1 MHVIGFGDRMNHRTY
16 IMRDEPPPEY
26 SVIFDPI
33 SKSALI
39 HFGNRVTWL
48 SGPFASYRD
57 AVTAA
62 ERRVAG
68 NR

>member
-1 MHVIGFGDRMNHRTY
+1 
-16 IMRDEPPPEY
+16 MRDDPPPGY

-39 HFGNRVTWL
+39 HFGDQVTWL
-48 SGPFASYRD
+48 SGPFSNYRD
-57 AVTAA
+57 ALTAA
-62 ERRVAG
+62 QRRLAG

>member
-1 MHVIGFGDRMNHRTY
+1 
-16 IMRDEPPPEY
+16 MRDEPPLGY

-39 HFGNRVTWL
+39 HCGDQVTWL

-57 AVTAA
+57 ALTAA
-62 ERRVAG
+62 QRRVAG
-68 NR
+68 SR